1 MKLHDFFNYIHVDGY
16 SAVPKYLQLTKYV
29 LSAIELGKLKKNDT
43 LPSINEV
50 SYELEISR
58 DTAEKGYKYLKNLG
72 ILGSIPGKGYYI
84 LNEYYN
90 QRLKICL
97 VFNKLS
103 THKKIIYDA
112 FVESLGENVSIDLY
126 IYNNDICVFKE
137 LMNSKSDQY
146 SHYVVIPHFLASA
159 GDEYEILNAI
169 PKNKLILMDKVIP
182 GITGDYAAAYENF
195 EHDIF
200 HALEQAAGPLNK
212 YHTLK
217 LIFPENSYFPNEIKD
232 GFTRFCRQ
240 YGFIQ
245 KVVTDIS
252 AEEITEGEVYINLKE
267 DDLITLIERIKT
279 INLKIGSQVGIISYN
294 ETPWK
299 KIILNG
305 ITTISTD
312 FQKMGQIAANL
323 ILENSRAQVA
333 VPFYLTLR
341 ESL

>member
-1 MKLHDFFNYIHVDGY
+1 MKTI
-16 SAVPKYLQLTKYV
+16 
-29 LSAIELGKLKKNDT
+29 I
-43 LPSINEV
+43 
-50 SYELEISR
+50 
-58 DTAEKGYKYLKNLG
+58 
-72 ILGSIPGKGYYI
+72 
-84 LNEYYN
+84 

-112 FVESLGENVSIDLY
+112 FVEALGENVSVDLY
-126 IYNNDICVFKE
+126 IYNNDLCLFKE
-137 LMNSKSDQY
+137 LMISKSDQY
-146 SHYVVIPHFLASA
+146 SHYVVIPHFLAPA

-200 HALEQAAGPLNK
+200 HALEQAGAALNK

-217 LIFPENSYFPNEIKD
+217 LIFPENSYYPNEIKD

-245 KVVTDIS
+245 KVVTDITT
-252 AEEITEGEVYINLKE
+252 EEITEGEVYINLKE
-267 DDLITLIERIKT
+267 DDLVTLIERIKM

-312 FQKMGQIAANL
+312 FQKMGQIAAKL